1 MRIITTVRQM
11 QETADE
17 LRKEKRIGF
26 VPTMG
31 YLHEGHLALVRKA
44 RELADVTVASIFVNP
59 IQFGPTEDLAK
70 YPRDLDRDMKLL
82 EQEKTDILFYP
93 PYEEMYPRG
102 YTTYVQAR
110 ELEDHLC
117 GQTRKGHFVGV
128 ATVVGK
134 LFNMVKPHIA
144 VFGQKDYQQLTIIE
158 RMVKDLNMDIQ
169 IIPHPTVREEGGLA
183 MSSRN
188 TYLSATE
195 RERALLIYA
204 SMKKVEGL
212 FRSGERKA
220 TVLKNMARS
229 VLCSRDGIDIEYV
242 NICDPETLKD
252 LEEIDKNAVL
262 AIAVR
267 VGKTRLI
274 DNMILTDAFLLNSR
288 RPKAH
293 SNRYEPRAAQHLS
306 AT

>member
-1 MRIITTVRQM
+1 M

-44 RELADVTVASIFVNP
+44 RELADVTVVSIFVNP

-93 PYEEMYPRG
+93 PYEEMYPKG
-102 YTTYVQAR
+102 YTTYVQVR
-110 ELEDHLC
+110 GLEDYLC

-128 ATVVGK
+128 ATVVAK

-158 RMVKDLNMDIQ
+158 RMVKDLNMDVR

-188 TYLSATE
+188 TYLSSAE
-195 RERALLIYA
+195 REKALLIYA
-204 SMKKVEGL
+204 SINRLQDLV
-212 FRSGERKA
+212 KA
-220 TVLKNMARS
+220 GKRDSNLLKEEARRLLAS
-229 VLCSRDGIDIEYV
+229 DNGVNIEYV
-242 NICDPETLKD
+242 SISDPETLAEVDSVKD
-252 LEEIDKNAVL
+252 RAVY
-262 AIAVR
+262 AVAVR
-267 VGKTRLI
+267 IGKTRLI
-274 DNMILTDAFLLNSR
+274 DNAMLG
-288 RPKAH
+288 
-293 SNRYEPRAAQHLS
+293 EG
-306 AT
+306 